1 LYKANISK
9 TLSSARAVLT
19 HEAFH
24 FYIDIGDPTAEV
36 ATSLGDFYVKLHT
49 IDVRSIEFHFK
60 RQDFEKWI
68 KDSARDDVLCR
79 QISAISRK
87 AHGEELREQIMK
99 IVKNRLDELA
109 RTL

>member
-1 LYKANISK
+1 LDKANISK
-9 TLSSARAVLT
+9 TLSSARAVPT

-24 FYIDIGDPTAEV
+24 FYIDIGDPTGEV
-36 ATSLGDFYVKLHT
+36 ATSLGDFLDKLRAT
-49 IDVRSIEFHFK
+49 DVCSIEFHFQ

-68 KDSARDDVLCR
+68 RDVVGDDELSKR
-79 QISAISRK
+79 ISVVNRT